1 MFKNFATIIRGTVV
15 GQGIGFLVLPL
26 LTRLYDPE
34 AFAHFQLYQS
44 AMLVLVVL
52 VSLRFEVAI
61 LRASDG
67 RELHTTLALCILST
81 LATAFVL
88 TVIWAAV
95 LVGWPEIYAL
105 FPVSPWILGPTII
118 VIGLFQFLGFL
129 VTREQLYGSSA
140 NSKVFQAGT
149 YAIIASALGAF
160 RVMLGM
166 IIADAVARLIGSLYL
181 LRSLRGMGLSGVRQV
196 SMSDLKTTAYKFR
209 EFPLITVFG
218 GIINSVGIVVTPVMI
233 YARFSPE
240 VSGQFALV
248 DRAISLPLAML
259 VGAISQLYMSNFAN
273 AVRSNPGEVQTQF
286 HSLLRMLL
294 LIGTLP
300 AVAAFFF
307 APPLFTFVFGEEW
320 QLAGRLAQI
329 MIPAYLILFVYG
341 GVNMTLMLLG
351 RQVLQ
356 TAWEIIR
363 LGCMLALWVFIVHP
377 DMTVEVIVMLH
388 AGILGGV
395 SLSFLALAEYGV
407 RKGPTKVALENV

>member
-1 MFKNFATIIRGTVV
+1 MFKNFATIIKGTVV

-44 AMLVLVVL
+44 AMLVLVVF

-67 RELHTTLALCILST
+67 HELRTTLALCILST
-81 LATAFVL
+81 LAIALLL
-88 TVIWAAV
+88 TVIWSV
-95 LVGWPEIYAL
+95 VVVVWPEIYAL
-105 FPVSPWILGPTII
+105 FPVPPWVLGPTII
-118 VIGLFQFLGFL
+118 VIGIFQFLGFL
-129 VTREQLYGSSA
+129 VTREQMYGYSA

-149 YAIIASALGAF
+149 YAVIASGLGVF
-160 RVMLGM
+160 RVLLGM

-181 LRSLRGMGLSGVRQV
+181 LRSLRGRGFSGVHQV
-196 SMSDLKTTAYKFR
+196 SFPDLKITAFKFR

-218 GIINSVGIVVTPVMI
+218 GIINSLGIVVTPVMI
-233 YARFSPE
+233 YAKFSPE

-259 VGAISQLYMSNFAN
+259 VGAISQLYMSNFAS
-273 AVRSNPGEVQTQF
+273 AVRSNPGEVRAQF
-286 HSLLRMLL
+286 HSLLRLLL

-300 AVAAFFF
+300 AAVAFFL
-307 APPLFTFVFGEEW
+307 APSLFTFIFGEEW

-329 MIPAYLILFVYG
+329 MIPAYLIIFVCG

-351 RQVLQ
+351 QQVLQ

-363 LGCMLALWVFIVHP
+363 LGCMLALWIFIVRP

-388 AGILGGV
+388 SGILGAV
-395 SLSFLALAEYGV
+395 SLLFLALAEYGV
-407 RKGPTKVALENV
+407 RKGPTKVALENG

>member
-1 MFKNFATIIRGTVV
+1 MFKNFVTIIRGTVV

-44 AMLVLVVL
+44 ATLVLVVF

-67 RELHTTLALCILST
+67 RELHATLALCILST
-81 LATAFVL
+81 LATAVL
-88 TVIWAAV
+88 LTLVWIAV
-95 LVGWPEIYAL
+95 LVGWPAIYAL
-105 FPVSPWILGPTII
+105 FPVPPWVLGPTIL

-129 VTREQLYGSSA
+129 VTREQLYKSSA
-140 NSKVFQAGT
+140 TSKVFQAGT
-149 YAIIASALGAF
+149 YAITASALGAF
-160 RVMLGM
+160 RAMLGL

-181 LRSLRGMGLSGVRQV
+181 LGTLRGRGLRGVNQI
-196 SMSDLKTTAYKFR
+196 SLSDLKATAYKFR
-209 EFPLITVFG
+209 EFPLITVLG

-233 YARFSPE
+233 YAKFSPE

-259 VGAISQLYMSNFAN
+259 IGAISQLYMSNFAN
-273 AVRSNPGEVQTQF
+273 AVRSNPIEVRKQF
-286 HSLLRMLL
+286 HSLLRLLL
-294 LIGTLP
+294 LIGALP
-300 AVAAFFF
+300 AVVAFFL
-307 APPLFTFVFGEEW
+307 APPFFTLVFGEEW

-363 LGCMLALWVFIVHP
+363 LGCMLALWFFIVGP

-388 AGILGGV
+388 ACILGGV
-395 SLSFLALAEYGV
+395 SLLFLALAEYGI
-407 RKGPTKVALENV
+407 RKGPTKVALKNV

>member
-34 AFAHFQLYQS
+34 AFAHLQLYQS
-44 AMLVLVVL
+44 AMLVLVVF

-61 LRASDG
+61 LRAGDG
-67 RELHTTLALCILST
+67 RELNATLALCILST
-81 LATAFVL
+81 LGIALIL
-88 TVIWAAV
+88 TLIWTV
-95 LVGWPEIYAL
+95 VVVVWPQIYEL
-105 FPVSPWILGPTII
+105 FPVPPWVLGPTII
-118 VIGLFQFLGFL
+118 VIGIFQFLGFL
-129 VTREQLYGSSA
+129 VTREQLYGFSA
-140 NSKVFQAGT
+140 NSKVFQAGA

-160 RVMLGM
+160 RVLLGM
-166 IIADAVARLIGSLYL
+166 IIADAVARLVASLYL
-181 LRSLRGMGLSGVRQV
+181 LRTLRGMGLSGVRKV
-196 SMSDLKTTAYKFR
+196 SVSDLKSTAYKFR

-233 YARFSPE
+233 YAKFSPE

-273 AVRSNPGEVQTQF
+273 AVRSNPGEVRTQF
-286 HSLLRMLL
+286 HSLLRMLVF
-294 LIGTLP
+294 IGVLP
-300 AVAAFFF
+300 AAVAFFF
-307 APPLFTFVFGEEW
+307 APPFFTFVFGQEW

-329 MIPAYLILFVYG
+329 MIPAYLILFIFG

-356 TAWEIIR
+356 TVWEIIR

-395 SLSFLALAEYGV
+395 SLLFLALAEYGV